1 MVVGPVQRVKRKAI
15 LKFLR
20 SILQAGRLQGHPPGL
35 KWHRLVNHL
44 VALKYHQNPLLDH
57 LAALQHH
64 QDPLSNH
71 LVDLKYQQGPLLD
84 HLAPLKCHLEGPL
97 LDLLQAL
104 KCHLEGP
111 LLDHLQA
118 LKCHLES
125 PLLDHP
131 AGARLDHRLGENKR
145 MGKAGVAPNCLI
157 CLPL

>member
-1 MVVGPVQRVKRKAI
+1 MVVGPVQRVKRKVI
-15 LKFLR
+15 LKFLIG
-20 SILQAGRLQGHPPGL
+20 ILQAGRLQGHPPGL

-44 VALKYHQNPLLDH
+44 VALKYHQNLLLDH

-71 LVDLKYQQGPLLD
+71 LVDLKYQQGPLSD
-84 HLAPLKCHLEGPL
+84 HLAPLKCHLEG
-97 LDLLQAL
+97 
-104 KCHLEGP
+104 
-111 LLDHLQA
+111 
-118 LKCHLES
+118 